1 MYTPMLEREAN
12 GGVQKIYKFDNG
24 YGASVINLQE
34 HIEGFLSMRSYHR
47 SGNLYQL
54 IGKER
59 RLLRRFGVVKVK

>member
-1 MYTPMLEREAN
+1 MVLLYEVDGRAI
-12 GGVQKIYKFDNG
+12 IYRNVVRGK
-24 YGASVINLQE
+24 NLQE